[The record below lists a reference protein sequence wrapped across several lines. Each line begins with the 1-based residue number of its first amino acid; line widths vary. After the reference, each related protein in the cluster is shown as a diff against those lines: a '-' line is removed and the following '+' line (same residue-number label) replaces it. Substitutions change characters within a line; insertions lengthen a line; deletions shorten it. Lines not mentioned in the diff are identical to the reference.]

1 MPRASRYGYAVS
13 RVRGMKASL
22 LKTTEYEALIKAI
35 SEQDALRILSGTTY
49 APLSSSLSTKEFDIL
64 TLERALL
71 ESYYAVY
78 ERVMSFAVGAAKAF
92 LRRAYQRYEFACL
105 KSIIRAFY
113 ADVPREEA
121 MIYVTP
127 IGSFDIEVC
136 ADLLRKREL
145 REVIEKIRETKL
157 KAKLLESME
166 KSMRLHS
173 SLPLECEIDKYCFA
187 VLRRLANQLKDWD
200 KQPVKRILGME
211 IDLTNINNLIRTKS
225 MGLDILTTKS
235 FLIPIRYRL
244 GFEFESSLN
253 MLTALDALR
262 TLATGY
268 YSNPLLD
275 IISTCERGETIL
287 PVEIALKR
295 HYIKE
300 NLKVFGGY
308 PFHVGTLFAYLNLKY
323 YEVGDIRA
331 VIIGKFN
338 RLPPEKIKDLLI
350 LYGFS

>member
-1 MPRASRYGYAVS
+1 
-13 RVRGMKASL
+13 MKASL

-35 SEQDALRILSGTTY
+35 NEQDALRILSGTTY

-64 TLERALL
+64 KLERTLL
-71 ESYYAVY
+71 ESYYTVY
-78 ERVMSFAVGAAKAF
+78 EHVISFAVGVAKAF
-92 LRRAYQRYEFACL
+92 LQKVYQRYEFACL

-113 ADVPREEA
+113 ADVPRGEA
-121 MIYVTP
+121 LIYVTP
-127 IGSFDIEVC
+127 IGSFDVEVC

-145 REVIEKIRETKL
+145 REVIEVVRETKL
-157 KAKLLESME
+157 KVKLFEAIE

-173 SLPLECEIDKYCFA
+173 SLPLECAIDKYCFTI
-187 VLRRLANQLKDWD
+187 LWELANQLKDWD
-200 KQPVKRILGME
+200 KRTVRILGTE
-211 IDLTNINNLIRTKS
+211 IDLTNINILLRTKS
-225 MGLDILTTKS
+225 MGLDISTTKS
-235 FLIPIRYRL
+235 FLIPVQYRL

-275 IISTCERGETIL
+275 TIPICERKETIL
-287 PVEIALKR
+287 PVELALKR
-295 HYIKE
+295 HYLKE

-308 PFHVGTLFAYLNLKY
+308 PFHVGTLLAYLNLKY

-331 VIIGKFN
+331 LIVGKFN
-338 RLPPEKIKDLLI
+338 RLPPEKIKNLLI
-350 LYGFS
+350 LYGLT